1 MTRDIPNTR
10 PPGRSSAQ
18 VRGAKQAVYIAF
30 IANGFIFASWAARI
44 PQVRDGLRVSPG
56 VLGLILLCA
65 AAGSTIATPLSGLV
79 ITWLGDSRT
88 VAVMALT
95 AAAGMA
101 TVGVGYRYG
110 IPPVAAGL
118 FLFGF
123 SSGTWDVAMN
133 VQGAAV
139 EQALGRVIMSRFH
152 AGWSIG
158 TVAGAG
164 AGAAMVALGVPV
176 AVHLIAAALAVAVA
190 VPIAA
195 RRFLPHAPVHAD
207 PAQRD
212 GTAARRSPLRAW
224 TEPRTLLIGLFVL
237 CMAFTEGTSNDWLSL
252 AVIGGYHT
260 AAALGTLTFAVFLAA
275 MTTGRWFGPAFIDR
289 HGRVRVLRVCAVTAL
304 AGLLLIEAGG
314 LLLAALAG
322 AALLGL
328 GTSLGFPTGISA
340 AADDPRYAPGRV
352 STAASIGYLA
362 FLAGPPSIGFLADQ
376 VGVLRGLS
384 VAGVLLIVA
393 FLLSPVTAPISPSS
407 DPPPKAAESG
417 HRPPAPGVG
426 EGLDQRDATA
436 ARGSHDGRGDVM
448 SEFGGLENEAESLAK
463 DHPDQ
468 ADKGLDAAAQF
479 ADRETGNKYDSEIQ
493 GAEGAAEKDLGGQGQ
508 GGQG

>member
-1 MTRDIPNTR
+1 MTSHIPNTP
-10 PPGRSSAQ
+10 PPGWSRAQ
-18 VRGAKQAVYIAF
+18 VRSATRAVYTAF
-30 IANGFIFASWAARI
+30 IGNGFLFASWAARI

-56 VLGLILLCA
+56 ALGLILLSIA
-65 AAGSTIATPLSGLV
+65 VGSTIATPLSGLV

-88 VAVMALT
+88 VAVMSLT

-101 TVGVGYRYG
+101 TVAVGYTYG
-110 IPPVAAGL
+110 IPPVVAGL

-139 EQALGRVIMSRFH
+139 EQALGRAIMSRFH

-176 AVHLIAAALAVAVA
+176 TAHLLVAALLVAA
-190 VPIAA
+190 TVPIAA
-195 RRFLPHAPVHAD
+195 RRFLPHARAPAHDGTVPAGTVHAD
-207 PAQRD
+207 TVHRD
-212 GTAARRSPLRAW
+212 RPAARRSPLRAW
-224 TEPRTLLIGLFVL
+224 TEPRTLVIGVFVL

-289 HGRVRVLRVCAVTAL
+289 YGRVRMLRVCAATAL
-304 AGLLLIEAGG
+304 GGLLLIEAGRV
-314 LLLAALAG
+314 LPAALAG

-328 GTSLGFPTGISA
+328 GTSLGFPVGISA

-362 FLAGPPSIGFLADQ
+362 FLAGPPSIGFLADH

-384 VAGVLLIVA
+384 VVGALLIVA
-393 FLLSPVTAPISPSS
+393 FILCPVTAPISPS
-407 DPPPKAAESG
+407 
-417 HRPPAPGVG
+417 
-426 EGLDQRDATA
+426 
-436 ARGSHDGRGDVM
+436 
-448 SEFGGLENEAESLAK
+448 
-463 DHPDQ
+463 
-468 ADKGLDAAAQF
+468 
-479 ADRETGNKYDSEIQ
+479 
-493 GAEGAAEKDLGGQGQ
+493 GQGSDNS
-508 GGQG
+508 

>member
-1 MTRDIPNTR
+1 MTRHLPNTT
-10 PPGRSSAQ
+10 PPGWSRAQ
-18 VRGAKQAVYIAF
+18 VRGATRAVYTAF

-56 VLGLILLCA
+56 ALGLILLSV

-88 VAVMALT
+88 VAVMSLT
-95 AAAGMA
+95 GAAGMA
-101 TVGVGYRYG
+101 TVAVGSRFG

-118 FLFGF
+118 FLFGY

-139 EQALGRVIMSRFH
+139 EQALGRSIMSRFH

-158 TVAGAG
+158 TVTGAG
-164 AGAAMVALGVPV
+164 LGAVMVALGVPV
-176 AVHLIAAALAVAVA
+176 TAHLLAAALAVAVA

-195 RRFLPHAPVHAD
+195 RRFLPQAQAPVLTGTGH
-207 PAQRD
+207 RD
-212 GTAARRSPLRAW
+212 GTAARRSPLAAW

-289 HGRVRVLRVCAVTAL
+289 YGRVPVLRVCAATAL
-304 AGLLLIEAGG
+304 AGLFLLEAGG
-314 LLLAALAG
+314 ALAAGGVLAAVLAG
-322 AALLGL
+322 ALLMGL

-352 STAASIGYLA
+352 STTASIGYLA
-362 FLAGPPSIGFLADQ
+362 FLAGPPAIGFLADH

-384 VAGVLLIVA
+384 ITGVLLAVA
-393 FLLSPVTAPISPSS
+393 FMLCPVTAPISPSGPEPGGPDDPWSNSPPGSGS
-407 DPPPKAAESG
+407 D
-417 HRPPAPGVG
+417 
-426 EGLDQRDATA
+426 Q
-436 ARGSHDGRGDVM
+436 
-448 SEFGGLENEAESLAK
+448 
-463 DHPDQ
+463 
-468 ADKGLDAAAQF
+468 
-479 ADRETGNKYDSEIQ
+479 
-493 GAEGAAEKDLGGQGQ
+493 
-508 GGQG
+508 

>member
-1 MTRDIPNTR
+1 VPDWPHAKGPPFVIADGR
-10 PPGRSSAQ
+10 PGARSPDKAQ
-18 VRGAKQAVYIAF
+18 VRGATRAVYIAF
-30 IANGFIFASWAARI
+30 IINGFIFASWAARI

-56 VLGLILLCA
+56 VLGLILLSV

-88 VAVMALT
+88 VAVMSLT

-101 TVGVGYRYG
+101 IVAVGYRYG

-139 EQALGRVIMSRFH
+139 EQALGRSVMSRFH
-152 AGWSIG
+152 AGWSVG

-176 AVHLIAAALAVAVA
+176 TVHLLAAALVVAAV

-195 RRFLPHAPVHAD
+195 RRFLPHARAETR
-207 PAQRD
+207 RD
-212 GTAARRSPLRAW
+212 GTAVRRSPLRAW

-252 AVIGGYHT
+252 GVIGGYHT

-275 MTTGRWFGPAFIDR
+275 MTTGRWFGPPFIDR
-289 HGRVRVLRVCAVTAL
+289 YGRVRVLRVCAATAFVGLFVIEVGGVL
-304 AGLLLIEAGG
+304 A
-314 LLLAALAG
+314 AALAG
-322 AALLGL
+322 AVLLGL

-362 FLAGPPSIGFLADQ
+362 FLAGPPSIGFLADH

-393 FLLSPVTAPISPSS
+393 FLLCPVTAPISPSAPEPS
-407 DPPPKAAESG
+407 SPPS
-417 HRPPAPGVG
+417 PGP
-426 EGLDQRDATA
+426 
-436 ARGSHDGRGDVM
+436 GS
-448 SEFGGLENEAESLAK
+448 S
-463 DHPDQ
+463 
-468 ADKGLDAAAQF
+468 
-479 ADRETGNKYDSEIQ
+479 
-493 GAEGAAEKDLGGQGQ
+493 
-508 GGQG
+508 

>member
-1 MTRDIPNTR
+1 M
-10 PPGRSSAQ
+10 
-18 VRGAKQAVYIAF
+18 
-30 IANGFIFASWAARI
+30 
-44 PQVRDGLRVSPG
+44 RDGLRVSPG
-56 VLGLILLCA
+56 VLGLILLCTA
-65 AAGSTIATPLSGLV
+65 VGSTIATPLSGLV

-88 VAVMALT
+88 VVVMSLV

-139 EQALGRVIMSRFH
+139 EQRLGRAIMSRFH

-164 AGAAMVALGVPV
+164 IGAVMVALGVPV
-176 AVHLIAAALAVAVA
+176 TVHLLAAALAVAVA

-195 RRFLPHAPVHAD
+195 RRFLPHASA
-207 PAQRD
+207 AARRD
-212 GTAARRSPLRAW
+212 GTAARRSPLAAW

-260 AAALGTLTFAVFLAA
+260 AAVLGTLTFAVFLAA

-289 HGRVRVLRVCAVTAL
+289 YGRVRVLRVCAATAL
-304 AGLLLIEAGG
+304 AGLFLLEAGG
-314 LLLAALAG
+314 ALAASGVLAAGAVLAAALA
-322 AALLGL
+322 AALLMGL

-362 FLAGPPSIGFLADQ
+362 FLAGPPAIGFLADH

-384 VAGVLLIVA
+384 VTGVLLAVA
-393 FLLSPVTAPISPSS
+393 FLLCPVTAPISPSGPEPGGPTDPRSNSPPGS
-407 DPPPKAAESG
+407 DS
-417 HRPPAPGVG
+417 
-426 EGLDQRDATA
+426 
-436 ARGSHDGRGDVM
+436 AR
-448 SEFGGLENEAESLAK
+448 
-463 DHPDQ
+463 
-468 ADKGLDAAAQF
+468 
-479 ADRETGNKYDSEIQ
+479 
-493 GAEGAAEKDLGGQGQ
+493 
-508 GGQG
+508 

>member
-1 MTRDIPNTR
+1 VPDWPHAKGPPFVIADGR
-10 PPGRSSAQ
+10 PGARSPDKAQ
-18 VRGAKQAVYIAF
+18 VRGATRAVYIAF
-30 IANGFIFASWAARI
+30 IVNGFIFASWAARI

-56 VLGLILLCA
+56 VLGLILLSV

-88 VAVMALT
+88 VAVMSLT

-101 TVGVGYRYG
+101 IVAVGYRYG

-139 EQALGRVIMSRFH
+139 EQALGRSVMSRFH
-152 AGWSIG
+152 AGWSVG

-176 AVHLIAAALAVAVA
+176 TVHLLAAALVVAAV

-195 RRFLPHAPVHAD
+195 RRFLPHARAETR
-207 PAQRD
+207 RD
-212 GTAARRSPLRAW
+212 GTAVRRSPLRAW

-252 AVIGGYHT
+252 GVIGGYHT

-275 MTTGRWFGPAFIDR
+275 MTTGRWFGPPFIDR
-289 HGRVRVLRVCAVTAL
+289 YGRVRVLRVCAATAFVGLFVIEVGGVL
-304 AGLLLIEAGG
+304 A
-314 LLLAALAG
+314 AALAG
-322 AALLGL
+322 AVLLGL

-362 FLAGPPSIGFLADQ
+362 FLAGPPSIGFLADH

-393 FLLSPVTAPISPSS
+393 FLLCPVTAPISPSAPEPS
-407 DPPPKAAESG
+407 SPPS
-417 HRPPAPGVG
+417 PGP
-426 EGLDQRDATA
+426 
-436 ARGSHDGRGDVM
+436 GS
-448 SEFGGLENEAESLAK
+448 S
-463 DHPDQ
+463 
-468 ADKGLDAAAQF
+468 
-479 ADRETGNKYDSEIQ
+479 
-493 GAEGAAEKDLGGQGQ
+493 
-508 GGQG
+508 

>member
-1 MTRDIPNTR
+1 M
-10 PPGRSSAQ
+10 
-18 VRGAKQAVYIAF
+18 
-30 IANGFIFASWAARI
+30 
-44 PQVRDGLRVSPG
+44 RDGLRVSPG
-56 VLGLILLCA
+56 VLGLILLSVA
-65 AAGSTIATPLSGLV
+65 VGSTIATPLSGLV

-88 VAVMALT
+88 VAVMSLT

-101 TVGVGYRYG
+101 IVAVGYRYG

-139 EQALGRVIMSRFH
+139 EQALGRSVMSRFH
-152 AGWSIG
+152 AGWSVG

-176 AVHLIAAALAVAVA
+176 TVHLLAAALVVAAV

-195 RRFLPHAPVHAD
+195 RRFLPHARAETR
-207 PAQRD
+207 RD
-212 GTAARRSPLRAW
+212 GTAVRRSPLRAW

-252 AVIGGYHT
+252 GIIGGYHT

-275 MTTGRWFGPAFIDR
+275 MTTGRWFGPPFIDR
-289 HGRVRVLRVCAVTAL
+289 YGRVRVLRVCAATAFV
-304 AGLLLIEAGG
+304 GLFVIEAGG
-314 LLLAALAG
+314 VLAAALAG
-322 AALLGL
+322 AVLLGL

-362 FLAGPPSIGFLADQ
+362 FLAGPPSIGFLADH

-393 FLLSPVTAPISPSS
+393 FLLCPVTAPISPSAPEPS
-407 DPPPKAAESG
+407 SPPSPGPTA
-417 HRPPAPGVG
+417 RP
-426 EGLDQRDATA
+426 
-436 ARGSHDGRGDVM
+436 
-448 SEFGGLENEAESLAK
+448 
-463 DHPDQ
+463 
-468 ADKGLDAAAQF
+468 AQVRSVV
-479 ADRETGNKYDSEIQ
+479 DIE
-493 GAEGAAEKDLGGQGQ
+493 
-508 GGQG
+508 